1 MESPTA
7 YDWTEAYVAHGPLEP
22 TSAVVKL
29 ERVTRSPWDEMFPAI
44 SPDGTTLLFIS
55 GWFQFDHTI
64 AQATLIG
71 LDPRDPSTTTAYAP
85 TTGFALAP
93 AWMPDGSSFFYVTNA
108 AGSWQL
114 VRSRSNQADGQF
126 DTILTDDAGRPMNP
140 SVAPDGKQVAF
151 SLFRGTSRK
160 IVVTEMDGTGMREL
174 ALGDYP
180 SFSPMG
186 DEIFFQGLDARGQV
200 QLFTV
205 PPTGGEPVQKTFGH
219 AASVHPSHDPTGA
232 YVVFG
237 STLGHEQRRCKVCC
251 GLFLMRVDGTQMVHL
266 VGGDVDADWP
276 RWGQDGWI
284 YFTSNEGGD
293 YDVWR
298 LRIGDD
304 GSRVPAAP
312 TGG

>member
-1 MESPTA
+1 MESPTTD
-7 YDWTEAYVAHGPLEP
+7 DWTQAYVAHGPLEP

-29 ERVTRSPWDEMFPAI
+29 ERVTRAPQDEMFPAI

-55 GWFQFDHTI
+55 GWFQFDQTI
-64 AQATLIG
+64 VQATLIG
-71 LDPRDPSTTTAYAP
+71 VDPRDPSTTTSYASSG
-85 TTGFALAP
+85 GFALAP
-93 AWMPDGSSFFYVTNA
+93 AWMPDGSSFLYVTNA
-108 AGSWQL
+108 GGWQL
-114 VRSRSNQADGQF
+114 VRSRSMEPEAPF
-126 DTILTDDAGRPMNP
+126 DTILTDDVGRPMNP
-140 SVAPDGKQVAF
+140 SVSGDGKQVAF

-160 IVVTEMDGTGMREL
+160 VVVTEMDGTKMREL
-174 ALGDYP
+174 APGDYP
-180 SFSPMG
+180 SFSPKG
-186 DEIFFQGLDARGQV
+186 DEIFFQSFDTWGQV
-200 QLFTV
+200 QLFSA
-205 PPTGGEPVQKTFGH
+205 PAEGGAPVQRTFGD
-219 AASVHPSHDPTGA
+219 AASVHPSHDPTGT

-237 STLGHEQRRCKVCC
+237 STHGYEQRRCKVCC
-251 GLFLMRVDGTQMVHL
+251 GLFVMRVDGTQIVQL

-298 LRIGDD
+298 LRMGDD